1 MRVEGG
7 FLDHAPGGSDDIG
20 LLRDPVKPLALNCLA
35 ARVLARLATLTGR
48 EELQARALDT
58 LASQT
63 AVYRSLGIAGAP
75 YGIAIMDVVA
85 ER

>member
-1 MRVEGG
+1 
-7 FLDHAPGGSDDIG
+7 
-20 LLRDPVKPLALNCLA
+20 
-35 ARVLARLATLTGR
+35 VLARVATLTGR
-48 EELQARALDT
+48 EELQARALET

-85 ER
+85 EG